1 MELNTGIMGYP
12 MPTMRNFQ
20 SKAEALQFAIEF
32 TASTSMGG
40 RKADLEAAKELYDF
54 ICKNVELPDTPNI
67 ATISVEEVIDSF
79 PPLRKRYVRLWKIQS
94 CNAWIAELADQN
106 GDVVMLEDGT
116 PLRFGKPNNTA
127 LEALFSLRKYLL
139 DNNELCGN

>member
-1 MELNTGIMGYP
+1 MTDQIAVMIGIAVLVGLGIAFVVFLFVLRP
-12 MPTMRNFQ
+12 KLGGMPT
-20 SKAEALQFAIEF
+20 
-32 TASTSMGG
+32 
-40 RKADLEAAKELYDF
+40 
-54 ICKNVELPDTPNI
+54 VPPDRPNI

-79 PPLRKRYVRLWKIQS
+79 PPLHKRYVRLWKIQP
-94 CNAWIAELADQN
+94 CNAWIAELADVN

-116 PLRFGKPNNTA
+116 PLRFGKPNNAA

>member
-1 MELNTGIMGYP
+1 MTDQIVAIIGIAVLVGLGIAFVVFLLVLRP
-12 MPTMRNFQ
+12 KLGGLPT
-20 SKAEALQFAIEF
+20 
-32 TASTSMGG
+32 
-40 RKADLEAAKELYDF
+40 
-54 ICKNVELPDTPNI
+54 VPPDRPNI

-79 PPLRKRYVRLWKIQS
+79 PPLRNRYVRLWKVQTG
-94 CNAWIAELADQN
+94 NAWLAELADEN